1 MIFVDSGAWIAL
13 LNQKDPHHD
22 DAVAIYNDLVQQNAQ
37 LLTTDYVIDE
47 TVTRLR
53 YDWSHSGAVQFLNFI
68 KRTKEATEEIGA
80 LTIAAI
86 NSTSFQEAE
95 RLFRQYNTATL
106 SFTDCTS
113 FVICQQYKIS
123 EAFAFDQHFTMMGI
137 TLRG

>member
-68 KRTKEATEEIGA
+68 KRTKEATEEVVA
-80 LTIAAI
+80 LTV
-86 NSTSFQEAE
+86 AE
-95 RLFRQYNTATL
+95 IDNLLFKKQIG
-106 SFTDCTS
+106 S
-113 FVICQQYKIS
+113 FVN
-123 EAFAFDQHFTMMGI
+123 M
-137 TLRG
+137 TLRGYHLQIAPVLQSVSSITSRRRLLSINIF